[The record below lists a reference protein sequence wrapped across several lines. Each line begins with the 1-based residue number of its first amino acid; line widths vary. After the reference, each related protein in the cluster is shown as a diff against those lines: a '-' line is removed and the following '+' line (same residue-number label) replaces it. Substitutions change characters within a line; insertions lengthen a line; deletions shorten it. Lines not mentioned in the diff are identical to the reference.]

1 MFQTLYYFLLATHFI
16 GCVWLIVG
24 RLDPEQASKGW
35 LRMAKFN
42 DGAKRDA
49 TVFEKY
55 VEAVFFVVA
64 TMTGLGYGN
73 LVPSTNL
80 EWVVDGCIM
89 VTGVSVYINFFSNFM
104 VDIYMSK
111 IKLIENESRL
121 EQVKQFAVQKNL
133 NDEMRYKL
141 RYYYNNLRLRY

>member
-89 VTGVSVYINFFSNFM
+89 VTGVSVYCGEYSIPFRSTFKRFHRIFNETSPFWLLGYINFFSNFM

-121 EQVKQFAVQKNL
+121 E
-133 NDEMRYKL
+133 
-141 RYYYNNLRLRY
+141 